1 MRGSVPS
8 GPAGADGSAASPSLM
23 RRIESYLLRQLLW
36 PTLLAMGA
44 LVAVAVLAQTL
55 STLYIVVNHR
65 QSLGVFA
72 KVLLLGLPGTAVV
85 VLPVAL
91 FIAALASLNR
101 LHTEQEIVVCFAS
114 GMSRWRVAAPA
125 LRIAVLAALATLVVN
140 LFVAPWAARQMRSE
154 LFRVRTDLV
163 ASLIREGRFA
173 EPSPGLTVYA
183 QSADAG
189 GALRNVFIH
198 QQQQGGRSSSTFSA
212 KTGVITRQ
220 AERPVLVLRDGS
232 NEQFSDRDVLNHLT
246 FEEYVFDLSPFL
258 KTDEALVF
266 KISDRYLHELV
277 SPDLRGDW
285 ERRNRKKMLAEAH
298 ARLSSSLYSPTLML
312 IALFAVFGGPFS
324 RIGYGRRM
332 AGASFAAVAVR
343 VVGFGVQAACDS
355 APALNV
361 AQYLV
366 PLAPALWI
374 CWRLFVRDAQR
385 GGRHAAFGLTT
396 LRGAPA

>member
-1 MRGSVPS
+1 
-8 GPAGADGSAASPSLM
+8 M

-36 PTLLAMGA
+36 PTLMAMAA
-44 LVAVAVLAQTL
+44 LIAVAVLTQTL
-55 STLYIVVNHR
+55 STLYIVVSHR

-91 FIAALASLNR
+91 FTAALVSLNR

-125 LRIAVLAALATLVVN
+125 LRIAAVAALATLLVN
-140 LFVAPWAARQMRSE
+140 LFIAPWAARQMRTE

-198 QQQQGGRSSSTFSA
+198 QQEQGTRSTATFSA
-212 KTGVITRQ
+212 RTGVITRQ
-220 AERPVLVLRDGS
+220 GERPVLVLRDGS
-232 NEQFSDRDVLNHLT
+232 NEQFSDRDVLNHLS
-246 FEEYVFDLSPFL
+246 FEEYVFDLSPYL
-258 KTDEALVF
+258 RTDEALVF

-277 SPDLRGDW
+277 APDLRGDW

-298 ARLSSSLYSPTLML
+298 SRLSAPLYSLTLML
-312 IALFAVFGGPFS
+312 IALYAVFGGPFS
-324 RIGYGRRM
+324 RIGYGKRI

-343 VVGFGVQAACDS
+343 VLGFGAQAACDG

-361 AQYLV
+361 LQYLA

-374 CWRLFVRDAQR
+374 VWRLFIRDALR
-385 GGRHAAFGLTT
+385 ARTRLTLLAPGTEEAA
-396 LRGAPA
+396 A